1 MDDYFNSFDKK
12 YINYYSFIQFKER
25 YYILG
30 DFLIDPWGSSIVDY
44 DKLVNQF
51 GIKDFSELLGKIED
65 PARLMKRGVIFGH
78 RDFDKLV
85 PLINGKKDFAVM
97 TGMMPSGQMHIG
109 HKMVIDQLKWYFE
122 KGASL
127 SLSIADME
135 SYAARGISFE
145 KAKEI
150 AINEYLA
157 NYIALGLDLT
167 ADNVNVYLQSQNKTL
182 NDLTFKIA
190 KRVNFNNMHAIY
202 GFNASTNIAHL
213 YVPLVQVADILLPQT
228 EEFGGPKQV
237 VVPVGVDQD
246 PHLRLTRDIAAKLN
260 EEYGFLAPASTYHR
274 FLTGLTGD
282 KMSSSKPN
290 TAIYLNETPKQAE
303 KKVKSSKT
311 GGRETLDEQKEL
323 GGRPDEC
330 VIYEML
336 VYHLVDDDKELEKI
350 REECVNGELMCGHCK
365 VHAAELMKDFFED
378 LKVKQEESVEIAE
391 SLFD

>member
-1 MDDYFNSFDKK
+1 M
-12 YINYYSFIQFKER
+12 Q
-25 YYILG
+25 
-30 DFLIDPWGSSIVDY
+30 
-44 DKLVNQF
+44 
-51 GIKDFSELLGKIED
+51 
-65 PARLMKRGVIFGH
+65 
-78 RDFDKLV
+78 
-85 PLINGKKDFAVM
+85 
-97 TGMMPSGQMHIG
+97 
-109 HKMVIDQLKWYFE
+109 
-122 KGASL
+122 KG
-127 SLSIADME
+127 
-135 SYAARGISFE
+135 
-145 KAKEI
+145 
-150 AINEYLA
+150 
-157 NYIALGLDLT
+157 
-167 ADNVNVYLQSQNKTL
+167 
-182 NDLTFKIA
+182 
-190 KRVNFNNMHAIY
+190 

-282 KMSSSKPN
+282 KMSR
-290 TAIYLNETPKQAE
+290 
-303 KKVKSSKT
+303 VKSSKT

>member
-1 MDDYFNSFDKK
+1 M
-12 YINYYSFIQFKER
+12 
-25 YYILG
+25 
-30 DFLIDPWGSSIVDY
+30 IDPWGSSIVDY

-51 GIKDFSELLGKIED
+51 GIKDFSELIGKIED

-85 PLINGKKDFAVM
+85 PLVNGKKDFAVM

-150 AINEYLA
+150 AIKEYLS

-167 ADNVNVYLQSQNKTL
+167 DEKVNVYLQSQNKSL
-182 NDLTFKIA
+182 LDLAFKA
-190 KRVNFNNMHAIY
+190 SSKTNFNQLKAIY
-202 GFNASTNIAHL
+202 GFTPSTNIAH
-213 YVPLVQVADILLPQT
+213 VQAPLVQVADILLPQT

-246 PHLRLTRDIAAKLN
+246 PHLRLTRDIASKMN

-323 GGRPDEC
+323 GGKPDEC

-336 VYHLVDDDKELEKI
+336 VYHLVDDDKELGKI
-350 REECVNGELMCGHCK
+350 REECMNGDLMCGHCK

-378 LKVKQEESVEIAE
+378 LKVKQEESLEIAE

>member
-1 MDDYFNSFDKK
+1 
-12 YINYYSFIQFKER
+12 
-25 YYILG
+25 
-30 DFLIDPWGSSIVDY
+30 
-44 DKLVNQF
+44 
-51 GIKDFSELLGKIED
+51 
-65 PARLMKRGVIFGH
+65 
-78 RDFDKLV
+78 
-85 PLINGKKDFAVM
+85 
-97 TGMMPSGQMHIG
+97 
-109 HKMVIDQLKWYFE
+109 
-122 KGASL
+122 
-127 SLSIADME
+127 ME

-190 KRVNFNNMHAIY
+190 KRVNFNNMQAIY

-350 REECVNGELMCGHCK
+350 REECMNGELLCGHCK

-391 SLFD
+391 YLFD

>member
-1 MDDYFNSFDKK
+1 MNM
-12 YINYYSFIQFKER
+12 IN
-25 YYILG
+25 
-30 DFLIDPWGSSIVDY
+30 PWTSTSVDY
-44 DKLVNQF
+44 DKLINQF
-51 GIKDFSELLGKIED
+51 GIEKISDILGEIKD
-65 PARLMKRGVIFGH
+65 PQRLMKRGVVFGH
-78 RDFDKLV
+78 REFKEIND
-85 PLINGKKDFAVM
+85 LINKKEDFAVV

-109 HKMVIDQLKWYFE
+109 HNMVVDQLIWYQQ
-122 KGASL
+122 KGAML
-127 SLSIADME
+127 SLPIADLE
-135 SYAARGISFE
+135 SYAARDMSFE
-145 KAKEI
+145 KGRKI
-150 AINEYLA
+150 AVEEYLT
-157 NYIALGLDLT
+157 NWIALGLDLER
-167 ADNVNVYLQSQNKTL
+167 DNVNVYLQSQNKSL
-182 NDLTFKIA
+182 FDLEFKA
-190 KRVNFNNMHAIY
+190 SRKTNFNQLKAIY
-202 GFNASTNIAHL
+202 GFNESTNMAHMQA
-213 YVPLVQVADILLPQT
+213 PLMQVADILLPQI
-228 EEFGGPKQV
+228 EEFGGPKKV

-246 PHLRLTRDIAAKLN
+246 PHLRLTRDIAAKMN

-350 REECVNGELMCGHCK
+350 REECMDGSLMCGHCK